1 MVSSLETL
9 RGFIQ
14 TRYQKLIGLSRRYS
28 WLRYVL
34 VGAVTI
40 VFTFFVGERTVFS
53 YMRHMERKAFLE
65 IRNNPEHIERIAREK
80 YYMHAPGEELFV
92 LAPPEQA
99 KDK

>member
-1 MVSSLETL
+1 MASSLEAL

-65 IRNNPEHIERIAREK
+65 KEYNYYRPRYEADSARLSEIRNNPEHIERIAR
-80 YYMHAPGEELFV
+80 
-92 LAPPEQA
+92 
-99 KDK
+99 